1 MSGIDLTKLADA
13 TDGYSGADI
22 EGVVK
27 DSVEEAF
34 TQGHNKITT
43 QTLLEAIK
51 NTHSLSE
58 IMKDSLDKLQAAYQ
72 QRKFKNASQ

>member
-1 MSGIDLTKLADA
+1 MEQLVIK

-27 DSVEEAF
+27 DSVEAVF
-34 TQGHNKITT
+34 TDGKNVVTT
-43 QTLLEAIK
+43 EDVLSAIK

-58 IMKDSLDKLQAAYQ
+58 VMKEPIKIMKEVYEKC
-72 QRKFKNASQ
+72 KFKNASR